1 MTLSRHTIH
10 SRFVTSHRIPEF
22 KSLRNSAPETAASEK
37 AKSVFSFGLARGLS
51 NRALSKGAAIA
62 YTTANLVVISIL
74 LIVALEWIVRG
85 TLTDVG
91 PFLTSSVR
99 PGMTTIASLAL
110 LIIAL
115 DAVFGRRYL
124 SLIVIA
130 PTLLL
135 VALIS
140 AQKQTYLSDPLY
152 PSDLLFGRQI
162 VELLPTMLKAQPLV
176 AALVVLGLCAVVGV
190 LVFAWISVRK
200 HAPSLRWRERV
211 LSLALALPL
220 LAGLGS
226 LMEYSHYS
234 WMRDRLNIIPMM
246 WDQKENYRHNGFLM
260 AFAFNIPMAN
270 VSAPDGYSENTIA
283 ELMPD
288 SSAFAANKSDYPDVI
303 MLMSESLWDPTRLK
317 NVELSADPMPAIR
330 AKQSGNVFSP
340 EFGGMTANV
349 EFEALTGFSNAFLP
363 YGSIPYQQ
371 YIRRPVPSLASFFR
385 GEGYSA
391 IAMHPFQEWF
401 WNRKEV
407 YKNFGFEEFRSEETL
422 PPMEKRGNFA
432 SDDALMEEIM
442 TTADQTANPLFLF
455 AVTLQGHG
463 PYEADRYAANT
474 IGVSGDLS
482 APASQAL
489 TTYTQGV
496 VEADESLVKLMKWAK
511 KRDRETIIVLF
522 GDHLPPLGRTFMESG
537 YMPGMV
543 ASRRAPLDV
552 MKKEHETPLVV
563 WSSKKGVQ
571 KNIGTISPS
580 LLPYHILKTAGFSD
594 PFYTDTL
601 GELQDKFSVIDRH
614 MLVTKEGDALPDWSI
629 SPKDVPQSVSNYR
642 MLQFDMM
649 FGKQYGRERFFPGFN
664 WLNTEQQPSV

>member
-1 MTLSRHTIH
+1 M
-10 SRFVTSHRIPEF
+10 
-22 KSLRNSAPETAASEK
+22 RNSAPETTASEK
-37 AKSVFSFGLARGLS
+37 ARSVFSFAVTRG
-51 NRALSKGAAIA
+51 LSKGATVATAAVNLTVAAILA
-62 YTTANLVVISIL
+62 II
-74 LIVALEWIVRG
+74 ALEWIARG
-85 TLTDVG
+85 TLNDVG
-91 PFLTSSVR
+91 TFLTSAAR
-99 PGMTTIASLAL
+99 PGLTTIAALVLLLA
-110 LIIAL
+110 AL

-124 SLIVIA
+124 SLVIVA

-135 VALIS
+135 IGLIS

-162 VELLPTMLKAQPLV
+162 VELLPTMLKAQPLM
-176 AALVVLGLCAVVGV
+176 AALVGLGIVAAVA
-190 LVFAWISVRK
+190 LLASLWIAVRRYTP
-200 HAPSLRWRERV
+200 ALRWRERAF
-211 LSLALALPL
+211 SLALALPL
-220 LAGLGS
+220 LTGLGA
-226 LMEYSHYS
+226 LMDYSHYS
-234 WMRDRLNIIPMM
+234 WLRDRLNIIPMM
-246 WDQKENYRHNGFLM
+246 WDQKENYRHNGFLL

-270 VSAPDGYSENTIA
+270 VSAPEGYGENTIA
-283 ELMPD
+283 DLMPD
-288 SSAFAANKSDYPDVI
+288 SSAFAANTSDYPDII
-303 MLMSESLWDPTRLK
+303 MLMSESLWDPTRLT
-317 NVELSADPMPAIR
+317 NVEYSADPMPTIR
-330 AKQSGNVFSP
+330 ARQSGNVFSP

-391 IAMHPFQEWF
+391 IAVHPFQEWF

-422 PPMEKRGNFA
+422 PAMEKRGNFA
-432 SDDALMEEIM
+432 SDDALMDEIM
-442 TTADQTANPLFLF
+442 ATADKASNPLFLF

-474 IGVSGDLS
+474 IGINGNLS

-489 TTYTQGV
+489 ATYTQGV
-496 VEADESLVKLMKWAK
+496 AEADEALVKLMKWAK

-552 MKKEHETPLVV
+552 MKQEHETPLVV
-563 WSSKKGVQ
+563 WSSTKGVR
-571 KNIGTISPS
+571 KNIGTISPA

-594 PFYTDTL
+594 PFYTGTL
-601 GELQDKFSVIDRH
+601 GKVQDKFSVIDRH
-614 MLVTKEGDALPDWSI
+614 MLVTKDGDALPDWSTA
-629 SPKDVPQSVSNYR
+629 PNDVPQTVSDYR
-642 MLQFDMM
+642 LLQFDMM

-664 WLNTEQQPSV
+664 WLNDAAPSV

>member
-1 MTLSRHTIH
+1 M
-10 SRFVTSHRIPEF
+10 
-22 KSLRNSAPETAASEK
+22 RNSAPETTASEK
-37 AKSVFSFGLARGLS
+37 ARSVFSFAVTRG
-51 NRALSKGAAIA
+51 LSKGATVATAAVNLTVAAILA
-62 YTTANLVVISIL
+62 II
-74 LIVALEWIVRG
+74 ALEWIARG
-85 TLTDVG
+85 TLNDVG
-91 PFLTSSVR
+91 TFLTSAAR
-99 PGMTTIASLAL
+99 PGLTTIAALVLLLA
-110 LIIAL
+110 AL

-124 SLIVIA
+124 SLVIVA

-135 VALIS
+135 IGLIS

-176 AALVVLGLCAVVGV
+176 AALVGLGIVAAVA
-190 LVFAWISVRK
+190 LLASLWIAVRRY
-200 HAPSLRWRERV
+200 APALRWRERAF
-211 LSLALALPL
+211 SLALALPL
-220 LAGLGS
+220 LTGLGA
-226 LMEYSHYS
+226 LMDYSHYS
-234 WMRDRLNIIPMM
+234 WLRDRLNIIPMM
-246 WDQKENYRHNGFLM
+246 WDQKENYRHNGFLL

-270 VSAPDGYSENTIA
+270 VSAPEGYGENTIA
-283 ELMPD
+283 DLMPD
-288 SSAFAANKSDYPDVI
+288 SSAFAANTSDYPDII
-303 MLMSESLWDPTRLK
+303 MLMSESLWDPTRLT
-317 NVELSADPMPAIR
+317 NVEYSADPMPTIR
-330 AKQSGNVFSP
+330 ARQSGNVFSP

-371 YIRRPVPSLASFFR
+371 YIRHPVPSLASFFR

-391 IAMHPFQEWF
+391 IAVHPFQEWF

-422 PPMEKRGNFA
+422 PAMEKRGNFA
-432 SDDALMEEIM
+432 SDDALMDEIM
-442 TTADQTANPLFLF
+442 ATADKASNPLFLF

-474 IGVSGDLS
+474 IGINGNLS

-489 TTYTQGV
+489 ATYTQGV
-496 VEADESLVKLMKWAK
+496 AEADESLVKLMKWAK

-552 MKKEHETPLVV
+552 MKQEHETPLVV
-563 WSSKKGVQ
+563 WSSTKGVR
-571 KNIGTISPS
+571 KNIGTISPA

-594 PFYTDTL
+594 PFYTGTL
-601 GELQDKFSVIDRH
+601 GKVQDKFSVIDRH
-614 MLVTKEGDALPDWSI
+614 MLVTKDGDALPDWSTA
-629 SPKDVPQSVSNYR
+629 PNDVPQTVSDYR
-642 MLQFDMM
+642 LLQFDMM

-664 WLNTEQQPSV
+664 WLNDAAPSV

>member
-1 MTLSRHTIH
+1 M
-10 SRFVTSHRIPEF
+10 
-22 KSLRNSAPETAASEK
+22 RNSAPETTASEK
-37 AKSVFSFGLARGLS
+37 ARSVFSFAVTRG
-51 NRALSKGAAIA
+51 LSKGATVATAAVNLTVAAILA
-62 YTTANLVVISIL
+62 II
-74 LIVALEWIVRG
+74 ALEWIARG
-85 TLTDVG
+85 TLNDVG
-91 PFLTSSVR
+91 TFLTSAAR
-99 PGMTTIASLAL
+99 PGLTTIAALVLLLA
-110 LIIAL
+110 AL

-124 SLIVIA
+124 SLVIVA

-135 VALIS
+135 IGLIS

-176 AALVVLGLCAVVGV
+176 AALVGLSIVAAVA
-190 LVFAWISVRK
+190 LLASLWIAVRRY
-200 HAPSLRWRERV
+200 APALRWRERAF
-211 LSLALALPL
+211 SLALALPL
-220 LAGLGS
+220 LTGLGA
-226 LMEYSHYS
+226 LMDYSHYS
-234 WMRDRLNIIPMM
+234 WLRDRLNIIPMM
-246 WDQKENYRHNGFLM
+246 WDQKENYRHNGFLL

-270 VSAPDGYSENTIA
+270 VSAPEGYGENTIA
-283 ELMPD
+283 DLMPD
-288 SSAFAANKSDYPDVI
+288 SSAFAANTSDYPDII
-303 MLMSESLWDPTRLK
+303 MLMSESLWDPTRLT
-317 NVELSADPMPAIR
+317 NVEYSADPMPTIR
-330 AKQSGNVFSP
+330 ARQSGNVFSP

-391 IAMHPFQEWF
+391 IAVHPFQEWF

-422 PPMEKRGNFA
+422 PAMEKRGNFA
-432 SDDALMEEIM
+432 SDDALMDEIM
-442 TTADQTANPLFLF
+442 ATADKASNPLFLF

-474 IGVSGDLS
+474 IDINGNLS

-489 TTYTQGV
+489 ATYTQGV
-496 VEADESLVKLMKWAK
+496 AEADESLVKLMKWAK

-552 MKKEHETPLVV
+552 MKQERETPLVV
-563 WSSKKGVQ
+563 WSSTKGVR
-571 KNIGTISPS
+571 KNIGTISPA

-594 PFYTDTL
+594 PFYTGTL
-601 GELQDKFSVIDRH
+601 GKVQDKFSVIDRH
-614 MLVTKEGDALPDWSI
+614 MLVTKDGDALPDWSTA
-629 SPKDVPQSVSNYR
+629 PNDVPQTVSDYR
-642 MLQFDMM
+642 LLQFDMM

-664 WLNTEQQPSV
+664 WLNDAAPSV